1 MAQESDKNKK
11 SSRNFSLEKTKKRS
25 FDLEKEQPADVVTPT
40 EESVAD
46 NVPSSEFPEAPDT
59 GKPMKMTWIWI
70 CSAIVL
76 IVIVIACI
84 RGCESSQKAS
94 EETVVEQ
101 VAPADDMDETASDSS
116 GGTATEDTATE
127 ASAAEESA
135 ASDPSAP
142 AESVAPATNTH
153 EASAGTAT
161 AEPPVATT
169 FGDIEAEAIKVIRGD
184 YGNGDVR
191 KSRLGAN
198 YSAIQAE
205 VNRRI
210 RR

>member
-1 MAQESDKNKK
+1 M
-11 SSRNFSLEKTKKRS
+11 
-25 FDLEKEQPADVVTPT
+25 
-40 EESVAD
+40 
-46 NVPSSEFPEAPDT
+46 
-59 GKPMKMTWIWI
+59 
-70 CSAIVL
+70 L

-161 AEPPVATT
+161 AEPPVISRRRQSKLSAVTMATVT
-169 FGDIEAEAIKVIRGD
+169 
-184 YGNGDVR
+184 
-191 KSRLGAN
+191 
-198 YSAIQAE
+198 
-205 VNRRI
+205 
-210 RR
+210 